1 MNPEPRSSQPPLFA
15 EWEITRLCNTRC
27 LHCHS
32 ESGPDVSR
40 AGELSTLE
48 AMGLLAQLA
57 AERVPMLTLTGGEP
71 LMRKDW
77 PELARRACALGIGVN
92 LSTNGALVTEEVA
105 GEIAALGLASV
116 TVSLDSHLPEVHD
129 RIRQWPG
136 LFDLAVGAIQRLAA
150 RGVRVVIGF
159 APSRLNR
166 GSAGPLL
173 QLAGDLGA
181 AAVSLTE
188 LVAGGRAPEW
198 LALSGPEL
206 RETLEEWSRLR
217 ETWQGPA
224 RIVLQDF
231 RAGVPAPALRIC
243 EREGCGA
250 GRLYFRVLPD
260 GSITSCSFLTSPSF
274 SLREEPLSGILARLA
289 AERHGPPSG
298 LCVDCEQ
305 RARPGSRIA
314 PTSSPSSR

>member
-1 MNPEPRSSQPPLFA
+1 MNPKPRSSRPPLFA
-15 EWEITRLCNTRC
+15 EWEITRRCNTCC

-32 ESGPDVSR
+32 ESGPEMSR

-48 AMGLLAQLA
+48 AMGFLAQLCE
-57 AERVPMLTLTGGEP
+57 ERVPMLTLTGGEP
-71 LMRKDW
+71 LMREDW
-77 PELARRACALGIGVN
+77 AALARKACALGIGVN

-105 GEIAALGLASV
+105 DEIAALRLASV

-173 QLAGDLGA
+173 ELAEDLGA
-181 AAVSLTE
+181 AAVSVIE
-188 LVAGGRAPEW
+188 LVASGRAPEY

-206 RETLEEWSRLR
+206 RAALDEWSRLR
-217 ETWQGPA
+217 GTWQG
-224 RIVLQDF
+224 RTRVVLQDF
-231 RAGVPAPALRIC
+231 RAGMPVPALRIC
-243 EREGCGA
+243 EEQGCGA
-250 GRLYFRVLPD
+250 GRLFFRVRPD

-274 SLREEPLSGILARLA
+274 SLRQEPLSGILTRLA
-289 AERHGPPSG
+289 AERPGPPSG
-298 LCVDCEQ
+298 LCLDCEQ
-305 RARPGSRIA
+305 RARPGSKD
-314 PTSSPSSR
+314 